1 MQNSSNFLADSGRL
15 YQITELGIWRRAIGL
30 TEAHPSF
37 LLFHPLDPAWQA
49 PGFIVFLVRF
59 HTSEVILNI
68 TLEYPLLAGFH
79 RIPNYNNS

>member
-1 MQNSSNFLADSGRL
+1 MQNSSNFPANSGRL
-15 YQITELGIWRRAIGL
+15 YQITELGIWRTAIGL

-49 PGFIVFLVRF
+49 PGFIVFLVRY

-68 TLEYPLLAGFH
+68 TLEYPLLTGFH